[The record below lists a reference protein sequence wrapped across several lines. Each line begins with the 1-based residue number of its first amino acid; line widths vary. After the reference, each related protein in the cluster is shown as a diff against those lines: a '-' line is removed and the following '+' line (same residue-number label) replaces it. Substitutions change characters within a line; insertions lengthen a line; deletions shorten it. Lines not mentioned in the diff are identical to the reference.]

1 MSFPQPQDY
10 TPIVGSQT
18 DIAPLGPE
26 HPRHEQTAQQLHDA
40 SCDRIAAMPEFHQ
53 LLQRKA
59 KFIVPACIFFTVYY
73 FLLPVMVGF
82 FPELMKTRVGPV
94 NAAYAFALSQF
105 FMAWILAA
113 IYTRV
118 AAGWDRDS
126 ANILASLPKGE
137 SK

>member
-18 DIAPLGPE
+18 DIAPLGSQQP
-26 HPRHEQTAQQLHDA
+26 PHERTAQQTHDE
-40 SCDRIAAMPEFHQ
+40 SCDRIAAMPEFKE
-53 LLQRKA
+53 LIRRKT

-73 FLLPVMVGF
+73 FALPVMVGY
-82 FPELMKTRVGPV
+82 FPELMNTRIGPV
-94 NAAYAFALSQF
+94 NAAYLFALSQF

-126 ANILASLPKGE
+126 AKILAALPTGGAK
-137 SK
+137 